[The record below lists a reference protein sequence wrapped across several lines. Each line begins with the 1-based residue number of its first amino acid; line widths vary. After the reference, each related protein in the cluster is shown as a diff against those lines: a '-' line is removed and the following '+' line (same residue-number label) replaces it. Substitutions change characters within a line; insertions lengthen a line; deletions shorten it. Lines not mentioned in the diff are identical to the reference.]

1 MTTIK
6 TANIATLTQEVG
18 ERERFPDYPPRDDM
32 QNWIFLYSFAV
43 TSSLQIRLT
52 RRRPD
57 ATVANEV
64 PVAPTLPTR
73 DDVRIPDLIVMFGAD
88 LDLLKLQNGY
98 AIDRQGKPPEF
109 ALEIA
114 SPTTGSRD
122 YGIKRDDYERYG
134 IQEYWRF
141 DASGGDYHDAA
152 LAGDRL
158 VDGRYEPIAIEE
170 IADGML
176 RGYSDILQ
184 LFVCWEDGELRF
196 FDPETSEYLPTH
208 HESEARAD
216 DAEIRAYEES
226 SRANDAEARA
236 YEESS
241 RANDAE
247 YRAGEESARAD
258 AAETRVAQLE
268 AELRRLRGE

>member
-1 MTTIK
+1 MTTSN
-6 TANIATLTQEVG
+6 TATLMQEVG
-18 ERERFPDYPPRDDM
+18 EHERFPDYPPRDDM
-32 QNWIFLYSFAV
+32 QNWFFLYSPAV
-43 TSSLQIRLT
+43 TSSLQINLT
-52 RRRPD
+52 RRRSD

-64 PVAPTLPTR
+64 PVAPSLPPR
-73 DDVRIPDLIVMFGAD
+73 GDVRIPDLMVMFGAN

-98 AIDRQGKPPEF
+98 AIDRQGKPPEL

-170 IADGML
+170 VADGVL
-176 RGYSDILQ
+176 RGYSDILR

-196 FDPETSEYLPTH
+196 MDPETSQYLPTH

-216 DAEIRAYEES
+216 A
-226 SRANDAEARA
+226 AEARA
-236 YEESS
+236 YEESA
-241 RANDAE
+241 RAYEA
-247 YRAGEESARAD
+247 RTHAAKESTRAD
-258 AAETRVAQLE
+258 AAEARVAQLE

>member
-1 MTTIK
+1 M
-6 TANIATLTQEVG
+6 
-18 ERERFPDYPPRDDM
+18 
-32 QNWIFLYSFAV
+32 
-43 TSSLQIRLT
+43 
-52 RRRPD
+52 
-57 ATVANEV
+57 
-64 PVAPTLPTR
+64 
-73 DDVRIPDLIVMFGAD
+73 VMFGAN

-98 AIDRQGKPPEF
+98 AIDRQGKPPEL

-122 YGIKRDDYERYG
+122 YGIKRDDYARYG

-170 IADGML
+170 VADGVL
-176 RGYSDILQ
+176 RGYSDILR

-196 FDPETSEYLPTH
+196 LDPETSLYLPTH

-216 DAEIRAYEES
+216 A
-226 SRANDAEARA
+226 AEARA
-236 YEESS
+236 YEARTHAVEESN
-241 RANDAE
+241 RAN
-247 YRAGEESARAD
+247 
-258 AAETRVAQLE
+258 AAEARVAQLE